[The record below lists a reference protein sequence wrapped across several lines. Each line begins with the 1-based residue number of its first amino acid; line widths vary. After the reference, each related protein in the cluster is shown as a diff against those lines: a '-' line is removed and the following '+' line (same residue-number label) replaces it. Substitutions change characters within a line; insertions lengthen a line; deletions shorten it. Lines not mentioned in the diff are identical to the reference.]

1 MKKCIQELL
10 LMNSFPNFDMKNSR
24 EYPHFD
30 NAPIPRGNVSTRQR
44 IVQCFNSKVIFWA
57 ALALFTTGAF
67 FENPLV
73 SAVNSHLMGNRLL
86 FVGGLMLGVCEG
98 VLLQKRNAA
107 NLAPVWLRIAL
118 AIMILVASFLVVHF
132 LGNNSFFASL
142 CAGAVAG
149 SGVWYAIAAYRSNWA
164 VFS

>member
-1 MKKCIQELL
+1 MAELPLSFFLPRRMKQCIQELV
-10 LMNSFPNFDMKNSR
+10 LMNSIPNFDMKNSR
-24 EYPHFD
+24 VSPHFV
-30 NAPIPRGNVSTRQR
+30 NAPIPKGRVSTRPC

-57 ALALFTTGAF
+57 ALALLTTVAF

-86 FVGGLMLGVCEG
+86 FVGGLML
-98 VLLQKRNAA
+98 
-107 NLAPVWLRIAL
+107 
-118 AIMILVASFLVVHF
+118 VASFLVVRF
-132 LGNNSFFASL
+132 LGKNSFFSSL

-149 SGVWYAIAAYRSNWA
+149 SGLWYAIAAYRSNWA